1 MGLLSIFRKSQN
13 VSVIPLNGI
22 IAPNMGRRKGLNL
35 NEIDKNIE
43 DAFSAKNLKAVALQ
57 INSPGGS
64 PVQSE
69 MISKRIR
76 GLSEKKS
83 IPVIAFVEDV
93 AASGGYWL
101 ACSADE
107 IFASKA
113 SIIGSIGVVSSGFGF
128 DKAIQ
133 KLGVER
139 RLYTSGDNKAILDP
153 FLPENK
159 DDVKRLKGIQKEL
172 HNQFISFVKSR
183 RGSKISNEN
192 KEIFIN
198 VSSGSTRIAI
208 TEDGDL
214 NEIYIERPDHHRKVG
229 NIYRGV
235 IQNVLPGM
243 QAAFINI
250 GTDLNAFLPFSEIG
264 NLDKLGSF
272 STDEHVHISVSIKI
286 CPTNTRLHH

>member
-1 MGLLSIFRKSQN
+1 MVFLSIFRKTQN
-13 VSVIPLNGI
+13 VSVIPLCGI

-35 NEIDKNIE
+35 SEIDKNIE
-43 DAFSAKNLKAVALQ
+43 DAFSMKNLKAVALQ

-76 GLSEKKS
+76 GLSEKKN
-83 IPVIAFVEDV
+83 IPVLAFVEDV

-113 SIIGSIGVVSSGFGF
+113 SIVGSIGVVSSGFGF

-153 FLPENK
+153 FLPENNN
-159 DDVKRLKGIQKEL
+159 DVKRLKGIQKEL

-183 RGSKISNEN
+183 RGSKIMNDN
-192 KEIFIN
+192 KEIFTGAFW
-198 VSSGSTRIAI
+198 SGEKSLELGLIDSFGEMKAVLKDRFG
-208 TEDGDL
+208 E
-214 NEIYIERPDHHRKVG
+214 
-229 NIYRGV
+229 NIKIKEFV
-235 IQNVLPGM
+235 PKKKL
-243 QAAFINI
+243 F
-250 GTDLNAFLPFSEIG
+250 DFG
-264 NLDKLGSF
+264 NLLSGALDMLLHKIEERSF
-272 STDEHVHISVSIKI
+272 FK
-286 CPTNTRLHH
+286 NFGL

>member
-43 DAFSAKNLKAVALQ
+43 DAFSVKNLKAVALQ

-76 GLSEKKS
+76 SLSEKKS
-83 IPVIAFVEDV
+83 VPVIAFVEDV

-183 RGSKISNEN
+183 RGSKISIEN
-192 KEIFIN
+192 KEIFTGAFW
-198 VSSGSTRIAI
+198 SGEKSLELGLIDSFGEMKA
-208 TEDGDL
+208 
-214 NEIYIERPDHHRKVG
+214 
-229 NIYRGV
+229 
-235 IQNVLPGM
+235 VLKDRFGENLKIKEFAPKKKLFG
-243 QAAFINI
+243 F
-250 GTDLNAFLPFSEIG
+250 G
-264 NLDKLGSF
+264 NLLSGALDILITKVEERSAFNKFGL
-272 STDEHVHISVSIKI
+272 
-286 CPTNTRLHH
+286 

>member
-1 MGLLSIFRKSQN
+1 MGFLSIFRKSQN

-43 DAFSAKNLKAVALQ
+43 DAFSVKNLKAVALQ

-76 GLSEKKS
+76 GLSEKKN
-83 IPVIAFVEDV
+83 IPVLAFVEDV

-113 SIIGSIGVVSSGFGF
+113 SIVGSIGVVSSGFGF

-153 FLPENK
+153 FLPENN

-183 RGSKISNEN
+183 RGSKITNEN
-192 KEIFIN
+192 KEIFTGAFW
-198 VSSGSTRIAI
+198 SGEKS
-208 TEDGDL
+208 L
-214 NEIYIERPDHHRKVG
+214 
-229 NIYRGV
+229 
-235 IQNVLPGM
+235 
-243 QAAFINI
+243 
-250 GTDLNAFLPFSEIG
+250 EIG
-264 NLDKLGSF
+264 LIDSFGEMKAVLKDRFGENVKIKEFAPKKKLFGFGNLLSGALDMFIHKIEERSSF
-272 STDEHVHISVSIKI
+272 K
-286 CPTNTRLHH
+286 NFGL

>member
-1 MGLLSIFRKSQN
+1 VF
-13 VSVIPLNGI
+13 
-22 IAPNMGRRKGLNL
+22 
-35 NEIDKNIE
+35 
-43 DAFSAKNLKAVALQ
+43 
-57 INSPGGS
+57 
-64 PVQSE
+64 
-69 MISKRIR
+69 
-76 GLSEKKS
+76 
-83 IPVIAFVEDV
+83 AFVEDV

-183 RGSKISNEN
+183 RGSKITNEN
-192 KEIFIN
+192 KEIFTGAFWSGEKSLELGLIDSFGEMKAVLKDRFGENLKIKEFAPKKKLFGFGSLLSGALDMLIN
-198 VSSGSTRIAI
+198 KV
-208 TEDGDL
+208 E
-214 NEIYIERPDHHRKVG
+214 ERS
-229 NIYRGV
+229 
-235 IQNVLPGM
+235 
-243 QAAFINI
+243 AFKKF
-250 GTDLNAFLPFSEIG
+250 GL
-264 NLDKLGSF
+264 
-272 STDEHVHISVSIKI
+272 
-286 CPTNTRLHH
+286 

>member
-1 MGLLSIFRKSQN
+1 MGFLSIFRKSQN

-43 DAFSAKNLKAVALQ
+43 DAFSVKNLKVVALQ

-76 GLSEKKS
+76 SLSEKKN

-159 DDVKRLKGIQKEL
+159 DDVNRLKGIQKEL

-183 RGSKISNEN
+183 RGGKITNEN
-192 KEIFIN
+192 KEIFTGAFWSGEKSLELGLIDSFGEMKAVLKERFGEN
-198 VSSGSTRIAI
+198 VKIKEFAPKKKLFGFGSLLSGALDMLISKVEERSSFNKFG
-208 TEDGDL
+208 L
-214 NEIYIERPDHHRKVG
+214 
-229 NIYRGV
+229 
-235 IQNVLPGM
+235 
-243 QAAFINI
+243 
-250 GTDLNAFLPFSEIG
+250 
-264 NLDKLGSF
+264 
-272 STDEHVHISVSIKI
+272 
-286 CPTNTRLHH
+286 

>member
-1 MGLLSIFRKSQN
+1 MVLLIKKIEVFMGFLSFFRKSKN

-43 DAFSAKNLKAVALQ
+43 QAFSVKNLKAVALQ

-69 MISKRIR
+69 MISQRIR
-76 GLSEKKS
+76 SLSEKNNV
-83 IPVIAFVEDV
+83 PVLAFIEDV

-113 SIIGSIGVVSSGFGF
+113 SIVGSIGVVSSGFGF

-133 KLGVER
+133 KIGIER

-153 FLPENK
+153 FLAENK
-159 DDVKRLKGIQKEL
+159 DDVKRLKSIQKEL
-172 HNQFISFVKSR
+172 HSQFIGFVKSR
-183 RGSKISNEN
+183 RGSKISVEN
-192 KEIFIN
+192 KEVFTGAFW
-198 VSSGSTRIAI
+198 SGEKR
-208 TEDGDL
+208 L
-214 NEIYIERPDHHRKVG
+214 
-229 NIYRGV
+229 
-235 IQNVLPGM
+235 
-243 QAAFINI
+243 
-250 GTDLNAFLPFSEIG
+250 EIG
-264 NLDKLGSF
+264 LIDSFGEMKSVLKERFGENVKIREFAPKKKFFGFGNLLSGALDILLQ
-272 STDEHVHISVSIKI
+272 KI
-286 CPTNTRLHH
+286 YEKGILQRFGL